1 LLLFLLRLT
10 VNGKHHL
17 DAPDALHEEARNGRS
32 GRYAQAMQ
40 EAVSGELETML
51 ASPLFALSNRCK
63 GFLSYVVQET
73 LAGRADQLKERTIGV
88 NVFDRAYDYDTGD
101 DSIVRVT
108 ANDVRKRI
116 SQYYQES
123 KAAHKVQIDLPRG
136 SYVPEFVL
144 PQKKRSGKADD
155 RKRSDGEAASGA
167 ASDPV
172 VADAE
177 TAASSS
183 DTEPASQP
191 YIHIDAQPA
200 HPLFSRRPVQVAVA
214 ILVLGAAATAAVM
227 WRARQQDTRPS
238 LWESFSHSSTPV
250 LICLGGHDIPEPVVP
265 TAPEQPTVADVN
277 IHRQMIPVDDAGVVA
292 ALADQLGKRGI
303 AFHLTGADQTSF
315 TDFQRQP
322 VILVGGMD
330 NKWTLLMTQGLR
342 YRIAVT
348 YPNGPDAT
356 PVASILEAGR
366 PNGNAWAVDFSAPV
380 SAWKK
385 DYAIVAR
392 MDDPTAGVPVLIEAG
407 LGSAGSIAASQL
419 LTSGTM
425 ASRLRGEPRCAAKT
439 SFEAVVET
447 DIIEGKPG
455 PPHIIRMECW

>member
-1 LLLFLLRLT
+1 
-10 VNGKHHL
+10 
-17 DAPDALHEEARNGRS
+17 
-32 GRYAQAMQ
+32 MQ
-40 EAVSGELETML
+40 EAVDSELETML
-51 ASPLFALSNRCK
+51 ASPLFVQSNRCK
-63 GFLSYVVQET
+63 GFLHYVVQET

-123 KAAHKVQIDLPRG
+123 EEAHKVQIDLPRG

-144 PQKKRSGKADD
+144 VQKKRNGNADD
-155 RKRSDGEAASGA
+155 RRRDNGNEAASGA
-167 ASDPV
+167 RQEPAAVDAGAS
-172 VADAE
+172 AALSTAE
-177 TAASSS
+177 TASA
-183 DTEPASQP
+183 QP
-191 YIHIDAQPA
+191 PVQIDAHPA
-200 HPLFSRRPVQVAVA
+200 RPFFSRRPVQVAAAVLVLAAVGAAVA
-214 ILVLGAAATAAVM
+214 I
-227 WRARQQDTRPS
+227 WQNRRQDSPPS
-238 LWESFSHSSTPV
+238 LWESFSRSSTPV

-277 IHRQMIPVDDAGVVA
+277 IHRQMIPVDDAGVIA

-303 AFHLTGADQTSF
+303 AFRLAGAEQTSF

-348 YPNGPDAT
+348 YPYGPNAT
-356 PVASILEAGR
+356 PVASIAEAGKL
-366 PNGNAWAVDFSAPV
+366 GGSAWAVDFSEPV

-385 DYAIVAR
+385 DYAIIAR

-407 LGSAGSIAASQL
+407 LGSAGSIAASEL
-419 LTSGTM
+419 LTSG
-425 ASRLRGEPRCAAKT
+425 ALAAQLRRESRCMAKT
-439 SFEAVVET
+439 NFEAIVQT

-455 PPHIIRMECW
+455 PPHILNLDCW